1 MNRELSE
8 AVRELRLD
16 PSQPVRVYALGMVVE
31 LRAVGHEIGCP
42 AVFQAQVLE
51 RVDRLMALARVLG
64 GSARRSDA

>member
-16 PSQPVRVYALGMVVE
+16 PSEPVRVYALGMVVE
-31 LRAVGHEIGCP
+31 LRAVGGETGCP
-42 AVFQAQVLE
+42 AVFQARVLE

-64 GSARRSDA
+64 GGSRRSDA